1 MRKVFALVLAVL
13 ICVSLAGF
21 AVADTFTPSVTY
33 KAAPVLVSAFMDGED
48 VEDCI
53 VVTSVQAARKKTTDI
68 TQEERDLLIEVY
80 EKLNDGSMTVEGL
93 DESYVIRDLMDISF
107 KHAACRMAADHGDKS
122 SKLAE
127 DGVVLT
133 TVLDLNIG
141 KNVEVVVMA
150 YIDGEWAPIKSVE
163 NNGDGTLTC
172 EFEDICPVL
181 FAVKG

>member
-48 VEDCI
+48 VEDC
-53 VVTSVQAARKKTTDI
+53 VEVTSVQAARKKTTDI

-107 KHAACRMAADHGDKS
+107 KLACRESADHGAKDEV
-122 SKLAE
+122 LAKE
-127 DGVVLT
+127 GVVLT